1 MVGPASI
8 GRGRQAFS
16 MVNNRQD
23 VTAASDL
30 GSAEGSDCGIVEFTK
45 EEVDALLNEKLK
57 GKKFDLKVY
66 SCLHGFEAWVESK
79 FFLFFLFL
87 SFIFF
92 FFFFFSCS
100 MLGRENWSK

>member
-23 VTAASDL
+23 VTAASDF

-66 SCLHGFEAWVESK
+66 SCLHGFEAW
-79 FFLFFLFL
+79 L
-87 SFIFF
+87 SLNCLWVFF
-92 FFFFFSCS
+92 FE
-100 MLGRENWSK
+100 L